1 MINRY
6 VKCRAIGRCLHME
19 LQPVSIGSVL
29 GMMFSLVV
37 SFGLPIGLFVY
48 LWRKKKASFFSFAT
62 GLLIFLF
69 FVLFLESIVHS
80 VVLGSTGTLITG
92 NIFLYALYGALMA
105 ALFEETGRFLG
116 MKYIMRNQLT
126 KENAWM
132 YGVGHGGIEAMFLLG
147 ITSINNLV
155 NATMINNGSMNGILE
170 GLDQASREAAV
181 QGLSVLWQTPA
192 SLFFAAGFERIIAI
206 CLQISLSI
214 LIYQAVKE
222 KSGRWYGA
230 AFGVHFVVDFAAV
243 LLANVSVAVAEVVMA
258 VMTAAVAWYAA
269 KMYRAMKE

>member
-1 MINRY
+1 
-6 VKCRAIGRCLHME
+6 ME
-19 LQPVSIGSVL
+19 LQPVSIGNVL

-37 SFGLPIGLFVY
+37 SFGVPIGLFVY

-62 GLLIFLF
+62 GLLIFLVF
-69 FVLFLESIVHS
+69 ALFLESMVHS
-80 VVLGSTGTLITG
+80 IVFNATGNLITG
-92 NIFLYALYGALMA
+92 NVFLYALYGGLMA

-116 MKYIMRNQLT
+116 IKYIMRNQLT
-126 KENAWM
+126 KENAFM

-147 ITSINNLV
+147 ITSINNLA
-155 NATMINNGSMNGILE
+155 NAMMINDGSMTSVLE
-170 GLDQASREAAV
+170 GLDQTAHETAV
-181 QGLSVLWQTPA
+181 QGLSVLWETPA
-192 SLFFAAGFERIIAI
+192 SLFFAAGFERIVAI

-222 KSGRWYGA
+222 KSGRWYWA

-243 LLANVSVAVAEVVMA
+243 LLSSFSIAVAEVVMA
-258 VMTAAVAWYAA
+258 VMTAAVVWYVT

>member
-1 MINRY
+1 
-6 VKCRAIGRCLHME
+6 ME

-132 YGVGHGGIEAMFLLG
+132 YGVGHGGIEAMCLLG
-147 ITSINNLV
+147 ITSINNLA
-155 NATMINNGSMNGILE
+155 NAMMINDGSMTGVLAE
-170 GLDQASREAAV
+170 LDEATRQTAV
-181 QGLSVLWQTPA
+181 QGLAVLWETPA

-206 CLQISLSI
+206 CLQIALSV
-214 LIYQAVKE
+214 LIYRAVKE
-222 KSGRWYGA
+222 KNGRWYWT
-230 AFGVHFVVDFAAV
+230 AFGAHFAVDFATV
-243 LLANVSVAVAEVVMA
+243 LLSSISIALTEIVIA
-258 VMTAAVAWYAA
+258 VMTAAVVWYVHKVYLALKA
-269 KMYRAMKE
+269 

>member
-1 MINRY
+1 
-6 VKCRAIGRCLHME
+6 ME
-19 LQPVSIGSVL
+19 LQPVSIGNVL

-37 SFGLPIGLFVY
+37 SFGVPIGLFVY

-62 GLLIFLF
+62 GLLVFLVF
-69 FVLFLESIVHS
+69 ALFLESMVHS
-80 VVLGSTGTLITG
+80 IVFNATGNLITG
-92 NIFLYALYGALMA
+92 NVFLYALYGGLMA

-116 MKYIMRNQLT
+116 IKYIMRNQLT
-126 KENAWM
+126 KENAFM

-147 ITSINNLV
+147 ITSINNLA
-155 NATMINNGSMNGILE
+155 NAMMINDGSMTSVLE
-170 GLDQASREAAV
+170 GLDQTARETAV
-181 QGLSVLWQTPA
+181 QGLSVLWETPA
-192 SLFFAAGFERIIAI
+192 SLFFAAGFERIVAI

-222 KSGRWYGA
+222 KSGRWYWA

-243 LLANVSVAVAEVVMA
+243 LLSSFSIAVAEVVMA
-258 VMTAAVAWYAA
+258 VLTAAVVWYVT

>member
-1 MINRY
+1 
-6 VKCRAIGRCLHME
+6 ME
-19 LQPVSIGSVL
+19 LQPVSIGNVL

-37 SFGLPIGLFVY
+37 SFGVPIGLFLY

-62 GLLIFLF
+62 GLLIFLVF
-69 FVLFLESIVHS
+69 ALFLESMVHS
-80 VVLGSTGTLITG
+80 IVFNATGDLITG
-92 NIFLYALYGALMA
+92 NVFLYALYGGLMA

-116 MKYIMRNQLT
+116 IKYIMRNQLT
-126 KENAWM
+126 KENAFM

-147 ITSINNLV
+147 ITSINNLA
-155 NATMINNGSMNGILE
+155 NSMMINDGSMTGVLE
-170 GLDQASREAAV
+170 GLDQASRETAV
-181 QGLSVLWQTPA
+181 QGLSVLWETPA

-222 KSGRWYGA
+222 KSGRWYWA

-243 LLANVSVAVAEVVMA
+243 LLSSFSIAVAEVVMA
-258 VMTAAVAWYAA
+258 VMTAAVVWYVV
-269 KMYRAMKE
+269 KMYRTIKE

>member
-1 MINRY
+1 
-6 VKCRAIGRCLHME
+6 ME
-19 LQPVSIGSVL
+19 LQPVSIGNVL

-37 SFGLPIGLFVY
+37 SFGVPIGLFVY

-62 GLLIFLF
+62 GLLVFLVF
-69 FVLFLESIVHS
+69 ALFLESMVHS
-80 VVLGSTGTLITG
+80 IVFNATGNLITG
-92 NIFLYALYGALMA
+92 NVFLYALYGGLMA

-116 MKYIMRNQLT
+116 IKYIMRNQLT
-126 KENAWM
+126 KENAFM

-147 ITSINNLV
+147 ITSINNLA
-155 NATMINNGSMNGILE
+155 NAMMINDGSMTSVLE
-170 GLDQASREAAV
+170 GLDQTAHETAV
-181 QGLSVLWQTPA
+181 QGLSVLWETPA
-192 SLFFAAGFERIIAI
+192 SLFFAAGFERIVAI

-222 KSGRWYGA
+222 KSGRWYWA

-243 LLANVSVAVAEVVMA
+243 LLSSFSIAVAEVVMA
-258 VMTAAVAWYAA
+258 VMTAAVVWYVT

>member
-1 MINRY
+1 
-6 VKCRAIGRCLHME
+6 ME

-69 FVLFLESIVHS
+69 FALFLESMVHS

>member
-1 MINRY
+1 
-6 VKCRAIGRCLHME
+6 ME
-19 LQPVSIGSVL
+19 LQPVSIGNVL

-37 SFGLPIGLFVY
+37 SFGVPIGLFVY

-62 GLLIFLF
+62 GLLIFLVF
-69 FVLFLESIVHS
+69 ALFLESMVHS
-80 VVLGSTGTLITG
+80 IVFNATGNLITG
-92 NIFLYALYGALMA
+92 NVFLYALYGGLMA

-116 MKYIMRNQLT
+116 IKYIMRNQLT
-126 KENAWM
+126 KENAFM

-147 ITSINNLV
+147 ITSINNLA
-155 NATMINNGSMNGILE
+155 NAMMINDGSMTSVLE
-170 GLDQASREAAV
+170 GLDQTARETAV
-181 QGLSVLWQTPA
+181 QGLSVLWETSA
-192 SLFFAAGFERIIAI
+192 SLFFAAGFERIVAI

-222 KSGRWYGA
+222 KSGRWYWA

-243 LLANVSVAVAEVVMA
+243 LLSSFSIAVAEVVMA
-258 VMTAAVAWYAA
+258 VLTAAVVWYVA

>member
-1 MINRY
+1 
-6 VKCRAIGRCLHME
+6 ME

-132 YGVGHGGIEAMFLLG
+132 YGVGHGGIEAMCLLG
-147 ITSINNLV
+147 ITSINNLA
-155 NATMINNGSMNGILE
+155 NTMMINDGSMTGVLE
-170 GLDQASREAAV
+170 TLDQTSREAAV
-181 QGLSVLWQTPA
+181 QGLSVLWETPA

-206 CLQISLSI
+206 CLQIALSI
-214 LIYQAVKE
+214 MIYQAVKE
-222 KSGRWYGA
+222 KSGRWYWA
-230 AFGVHFVVDFAAV
+230 AFGVHFAVDFAAV
-243 LLANVSVAVAEVVMA
+243 LLSNVSVVAAEVVMT
-258 VMTAAVAWYAA
+258 VMTAAAVWYAV
-269 KMYRAMKE
+269 KLYRTMKE

>member
-1 MINRY
+1 
-6 VKCRAIGRCLHME
+6 ME
-19 LQPVSIGSVL
+19 LQPVSIGNVL

-37 SFGLPIGLFVY
+37 SFGVPIGLFVY

-62 GLLIFLF
+62 GLLVFLVF
-69 FVLFLESIVHS
+69 ALFLESMVHS
-80 VVLGSTGTLITG
+80 IVFNATGNLITG
-92 NIFLYALYGALMA
+92 NVFLYALYGGLMA

-116 MKYIMRNQLT
+116 IKYIMRNQLT
-126 KENAWM
+126 KENAFM

-147 ITSINNLV
+147 ITSINNLA
-155 NATMINNGSMNGILE
+155 NAMMINDGSMTSVLE
-170 GLDQASREAAV
+170 GLDQTARETAV
-181 QGLSVLWQTPA
+181 QGLSVLWETPA
-192 SLFFAAGFERIIAI
+192 SLFFAAGFERIVAI

-222 KSGRWYGA
+222 KSGRWYWA

-243 LLANVSVAVAEVVMA
+243 LLSSFSIAAAEVVMA
-258 VMTAAVAWYAA
+258 VMTAAVVWYVT

>member
-1 MINRY
+1 
-6 VKCRAIGRCLHME
+6 ME
-19 LQPVSIGSVL
+19 LQPVSIGNVL

-37 SFGLPIGLFVY
+37 SFGVPIGLFLY

-62 GLLIFLF
+62 GLLIFLVF
-69 FVLFLESIVHS
+69 ALFLESMVHS
-80 VVLGSTGTLITG
+80 IVFNVTGDLITG
-92 NIFLYALYGALMA
+92 NVFLYALYGGLMA

-116 MKYIMRNQLT
+116 IKYIMRNQLT
-126 KENAWM
+126 KENALM

-147 ITSINNLV
+147 ITSINNLA
-155 NATMINNGSMNGILE
+155 NSMMINDGSMTGVLE
-170 GLDQASREAAV
+170 GLDQASRETAV
-181 QGLSVLWQTPA
+181 QGLSVLWETPA

-222 KSGRWYGA
+222 KSGRWYWA

-243 LLANVSVAVAEVVMA
+243 LLSSFSIAVAEVVMA
-258 VMTAAVAWYAA
+258 VMTAAVVWYVV
-269 KMYRAMKE
+269 KMYRTMKE

>member
-1 MINRY
+1 
-6 VKCRAIGRCLHME
+6 ME
-19 LQPVSIGSVL
+19 LQPVSIGNVL

-37 SFGLPIGLFVY
+37 SFGVPIGLFVY

-62 GLLIFLF
+62 GLLIFLVF
-69 FVLFLESIVHS
+69 ALFLESMVHS
-80 VVLGSTGTLITG
+80 IVFNATGNLITG
-92 NIFLYALYGALMA
+92 NVFLYALYGGLMA

-116 MKYIMRNQLT
+116 IKYIMRNQLT
-126 KENAWM
+126 KENAFM

-147 ITSINNLV
+147 ITSINNLA
-155 NATMINNGSMNGILE
+155 NAMMINDGSMTSVLE
-170 GLDQASREAAV
+170 GLDQTARETAV
-181 QGLSVLWQTPA
+181 QGLSVLWETPA
-192 SLFFAAGFERIIAI
+192 SLFFAAGFERIVAI

-222 KSGRWYGA
+222 KSGRWYWA

-243 LLANVSVAVAEVVMA
+243 LLSSFSIAAAEVVMA
-258 VMTAAVAWYAA
+258 VMTATVVWYVA

>member
-1 MINRY
+1 
-6 VKCRAIGRCLHME
+6 ME
-19 LQPVSIGSVL
+19 LQPVSIGNVL

-37 SFGLPIGLFVY
+37 SFGVPIGLFVY

-62 GLLIFLF
+62 GLLVFLVF
-69 FVLFLESIVHS
+69 ALFLESMVHS
-80 VVLGSTGTLITG
+80 IVFNATGNLITG
-92 NIFLYALYGALMA
+92 NVFLYALYGGLMA

-116 MKYIMRNQLT
+116 IKYIMRNQLT
-126 KENAWM
+126 KENAFM

-147 ITSINNLV
+147 ITSINNLA
-155 NATMINNGSMNGILE
+155 NAMMINDGSMTSVLE
-170 GLDQASREAAV
+170 GLDQTARETAV
-181 QGLSVLWQTPA
+181 QGLSVLWETPA
-192 SLFFAAGFERIIAI
+192 SLFFAAGFERIVAI

-222 KSGRWYGA
+222 KSGRWYWA

-243 LLANVSVAVAEVVMA
+243 LLSSFSIAVAEVVMA
-258 VMTAAVAWYAA
+258 VMTAAVVWYVT